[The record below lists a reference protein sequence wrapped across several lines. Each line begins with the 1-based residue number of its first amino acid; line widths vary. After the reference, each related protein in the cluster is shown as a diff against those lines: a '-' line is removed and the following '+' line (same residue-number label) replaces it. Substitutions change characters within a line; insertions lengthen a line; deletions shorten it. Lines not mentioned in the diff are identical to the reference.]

1 MSMQKPSA
9 KKKEKKKAHLTA
21 PELRPCN
28 MCNNFHIYQRFS
40 WVLKFSVEH
49 TRLEPE
55 EISNIHLHQHN
66 KCLNPIDMI
75 FAENLIILT
84 AQCKSQNWLIQNFS
98 AFTKWL
104 SLQKFYLKTILFPTT
119 LEFHNQCNFHMR
131 SWQFMFF
138 PKRSNLAHISLRS
151 FWSYNFWK

>member
-1 MSMQKPSA
+1 MSTPKVKLWFRCNCNTRNGKSFIFMSMQKPPA
-9 KKKEKKKAHLTA
+9 KKKKAHLTA

-66 KCLNPIDMI
+66 KCLNPIDI
-75 FAENLIILT
+75 
-84 AQCKSQNWLIQNFS
+84 
-98 AFTKWL
+98 
-104 SLQKFYLKTILFPTT
+104 
-119 LEFHNQCNFHMR
+119 H
-131 SWQFMFF
+131 
-138 PKRSNLAHISLRS
+138 
-151 FWSYNFWK
+151 